1 MKDFDSNRIYQ
12 TLGDEFKNIYIVDCE
27 DQQIHTFKETL
38 KLPGFS
44 SCTSYNDA
52 MNQYI
57 DDRVYEKNRD
67 MLRMALSFN
76 SLFSRLEKTERF
88 NIHYQSKNDS
98 EVHFMY
104 LHFGRVMEDG
114 RLSQIIIGF
123 ANEDL
128 DIRRNNIDMF
138 NNALPSNVVKRKV
151 LIVEDNEINREILKE
166 TLEDDYDVLE
176 AVNGEE
182 GLNILS
188 QYYKDISLILLDV
201 VMPVCDGFEFLSRQ
215 KSDSLLAS
223 VPVIVT
229 TGNNSQEDELKCL
242 GLGAVDFITKPYN
255 ARIVKSR
262 IDSVIKLRESSMT
275 LAAIEKDELTGLYT
289 RQAFYHHARTFTHF
303 MTEEKFNVVILDVA
317 DFKLI
322 NGTYGT
328 KKGNEVLVYL
338 SNAFRYY
345 VKNGLLTRYEGD
357 QLLGLFHSKV
367 KMDVERINRNINKIA
382 EEAPIPNIRI
392 KVGIYEDVDTNLSI
406 PIICDRALMAEKSI
420 SKDFKTNVAFY
431 TDELNQ
437 KQLAQRQMENDF
449 KSAISNR
456 EFKVYY
462 QPKYDVNTENIVG
475 AEALV
480 RWQKL
485 DGTLIS
491 PGAFIPLFESDGLV
505 VHLDEY
511 VFESVCQFQ
520 KERMENKLPMVPISV
535 NLSRASIH
543 FSDVVDRYV
552 DIVNQKQIPFE
563 CVPIELTE
571 SATLYSEKILEITDQ
586 LVNAG
591 FTLHM
596 DDFGSGYSS
605 LTSLNELNFST
616 VKLDKSLIDYID
628 QVRGKKIVQQAIDL
642 GHGLDMKVVAEGVE
656 SKEQRDCLKEMHCDM
671 IQGFYYS
678 KPLKQEDFIEKLG
691 NQNHLGF

>member
-1 MKDFDSNRIYQ
+1 
-12 TLGDEFKNIYIVDCE
+12 
-27 DQQIHTFKETL
+27 
-38 KLPGFS
+38 
-44 SCTSYNDA
+44 
-52 MNQYI
+52 
-57 DDRVYEKNRD
+57 
-67 MLRMALSFN
+67 
-76 SLFSRLEKTERF
+76 
-88 NIHYQSKNDS
+88 
-98 EVHFMY
+98 MY
-104 LHFGRVMEDG
+104 SHFGRVMEDG
-114 RLSQIIIGF
+114 RLRQIIIGF

-128 DIRRNNIDMF
+128 DIRRNTIDMF
-138 NNALPSNVVKRKV
+138 NNSLPSNVVKRKV
-151 LIVEDNEINREILKE
+151 LIVEDNEINREILKV

-223 VPVIVT
+223 IPVIVT

-242 GLGAVDFITKPYN
+242 SLGAVDFITKPYN
-255 ARIVKSR
+255 ALIVKSR

-289 RQAFYHHARTFTHF
+289 RQAFYHHARTYTHF
-303 MTEEKFNVVILDVA
+303 MTEEKFNVVILDVS

-406 PIICDRALMAEKSI
+406 PVICDRALMAEKSI

-431 TDELNQ
+431 TDEMNQ
-437 KQLAQRQMENDF
+437 KQLVQRQMENDF
-449 KSAISNR
+449 KSAIANR

-480 RWQKL
+480 RWQKP

-511 VFESVCQFQ
+511 VFENVCQFQ

-543 FSDVVDRYV
+543 FNDVVEHYV

-586 LVNAG
+586 LVKAG

-616 VKLDKSLIDYID
+616 VKLDKSLINYID
-628 QVRGKKIVQQAIDL
+628 QARGKKIVQQAIDL

-678 KPLKQEDFIEKLG
+678 KPLKQEDFIEKLRA
-691 NQNHLGF
+691 

>member
-1 MKDFDSNRIYQ
+1 M
-12 TLGDEFKNIYIVDCE
+12 
-27 DQQIHTFKETL
+27 
-38 KLPGFS
+38 
-44 SCTSYNDA
+44 
-52 MNQYI
+52 
-57 DDRVYEKNRD
+57 
-67 MLRMALSFN
+67 
-76 SLFSRLEKTERF
+76 
-88 NIHYQSKNDS
+88 
-98 EVHFMY
+98 
-104 LHFGRVMEDG
+104 
-114 RLSQIIIGF
+114 
-123 ANEDL
+123 
-128 DIRRNNIDMF
+128 
-138 NNALPSNVVKRKV
+138 
-151 LIVEDNEINREILKE
+151 IVEDNEINREILKV

-255 ARIVKSR
+255 VRIVKSR

-317 DFKLI
+317 DFRLI

-449 KSAISNR
+449 KSAIANR

-462 QPKYDVNTENIVG
+462 QPKYDVNTESIVG

-480 RWQKL
+480 RWQKT

-505 VHLDEY
+505 VHLDGY

-656 SKEQRDCLKEMHCDM
+656 SKEQKDCLKEMHCDM

-678 KPLKQEDFIEKLG
+678 KPLKQEDFIEKLRA
-691 NQNHLGF
+691 

>member
-1 MKDFDSNRIYQ
+1 
-12 TLGDEFKNIYIVDCE
+12 
-27 DQQIHTFKETL
+27 
-38 KLPGFS
+38 
-44 SCTSYNDA
+44 
-52 MNQYI
+52 
-57 DDRVYEKNRD
+57 
-67 MLRMALSFN
+67 
-76 SLFSRLEKTERF
+76 
-88 NIHYQSKNDS
+88 
-98 EVHFMY
+98 MY
-104 LHFGRVMEDG
+104 SHFGRVMEDG
-114 RLSQIIIGF
+114 RLRQIIIGF

-138 NNALPSNVVKRKV
+138 NNSLPSNVVKRKV
-151 LIVEDNEINREILKE
+151 LIVEDNEINREILKV

-223 VPVIVT
+223 IHVIVT

-242 GLGAVDFITKPYN
+242 SLGAVDFITKPYN
-255 ARIVKSR
+255 ALIVKSR

-303 MTEEKFNVVILDVA
+303 MTEEKFNVVILDVS

-406 PIICDRALMAEKSI
+406 PVICDRALMAEKSI

-431 TDELNQ
+431 TDEMNQ
-437 KQLAQRQMENDF
+437 KQLVQRQMENDF
-449 KSAISNR
+449 KSAIANR

-480 RWQKL
+480 RWQKP

-511 VFESVCQFQ
+511 VFENVCQFQ

-535 NLSRASIH
+535 NLSRVSIL
-543 FSDVVDRYV
+543 FNDVVEHYV

-586 LVNAG
+586 LVKAG
-591 FTLHM
+591 FELHM

-678 KPLKQEDFIEKLG
+678 KPLKQEDFIEKLRA
-691 NQNHLGF
+691 

>member
-1 MKDFDSNRIYQ
+1 MW
-12 TLGDEFKNIYIVDCE
+12 
-27 DQQIHTFKETL
+27 L
-38 KLPGFS
+38 KG
-44 SCTSYNDA
+44 
-52 MNQYI
+52 
-57 DDRVYEKNRD
+57 
-67 MLRMALSFN
+67 
-76 SLFSRLEKTERF
+76 
-88 NIHYQSKNDS
+88 
-98 EVHFMY
+98 
-104 LHFGRVMEDG
+104 
-114 RLSQIIIGF
+114 
-123 ANEDL
+123 
-128 DIRRNNIDMF
+128 
-138 NNALPSNVVKRKV
+138 KV

-449 KSAISNR
+449 KSAIANR

-462 QPKYDVNTENIVG
+462 QPKYDVNTESIVG

-480 RWQKL
+480 RWQKT

-678 KPLKQEDFIEKLG
+678 KPLKQEDFIEKLRA
-691 NQNHLGF
+691 

>member
-1 MKDFDSNRIYQ
+1 
-12 TLGDEFKNIYIVDCE
+12 
-27 DQQIHTFKETL
+27 
-38 KLPGFS
+38 
-44 SCTSYNDA
+44 
-52 MNQYI
+52 
-57 DDRVYEKNRD
+57 
-67 MLRMALSFN
+67 
-76 SLFSRLEKTERF
+76 
-88 NIHYQSKNDS
+88 
-98 EVHFMY
+98 MY
-104 LHFGRVMEDG
+104 SHFGRVMEDG

-138 NNALPSNVVKRKV
+138 NNALPSNGFKRKV
-151 LIVEDNEINREILKE
+151 LIVEDNEINREILKV

-449 KSAISNR
+449 KSAIANR

-462 QPKYDVNTENIVG
+462 QPKYDVQTEHIVG

-605 LTSLNELNFST
+605 LTSLNELNFSA

-656 SKEQRDCLKEMHCDM
+656 SKEQKDCLKEMHCDM

-678 KPLKQEDFIEKLG
+678 KPLKQEDFIEKLRA
-691 NQNHLGF
+691 

>member
-104 LHFGRVMEDG
+104 SHFGRVMEDG

-166 TLEDDYDVLE
+166 TLEDDYDVIE

-215 KSDSLLAS
+215 KSDS
-223 VPVIVT
+223 
-229 TGNNSQEDELKCL
+229 
-242 GLGAVDFITKPYN
+242 
-255 ARIVKSR
+255 
-262 IDSVIKLRESSMT
+262 
-275 LAAIEKDELTGLYT
+275 
-289 RQAFYHHARTFTHF
+289 
-303 MTEEKFNVVILDVA
+303 
-317 DFKLI
+317 
-322 NGTYGT
+322 
-328 KKGNEVLVYL
+328 
-338 SNAFRYY
+338 
-345 VKNGLLTRYEGD
+345 LLTRYEGD

-392 KVGIYEDVDTNLSI
+392 KVGIYEDIDTSLSI

-431 TDELNQ
+431 TDEMNQ

-449 KSAISNR
+449 KSAIANR

-480 RWQKL
+480 RWQKP

-505 VHLDEY
+505 VRLDEY
-511 VFESVCQFQ
+511 VFENVCQFQ

-543 FSDVVDRYV
+543 FNDVVEHYV

-571 SATLYSEKILEITDQ
+571 SATLYSEKIMEITDQ
-586 LVNAG
+586 LVKAG
-591 FTLHM
+591 FKLHM

-628 QVRGKKIVQQAIDL
+628 QARGKKIVQQAIDL

-656 SKEQRDCLKEMHCDM
+656 SKEQKDCLKEMNCDM

-678 KPLKQEDFIEKLG
+678 KPLKQEDFIEKLR
-691 NQNHLGF
+691 

>member
-12 TLGDEFKNIYIVDCE
+12 ILGDEFKNIYIVDCE

-38 KLPGFS
+38 ELPGFS

-57 DDRVYEKNRD
+57 DDRVYDKNRD

-76 SLFSRLEKTERF
+76 SLFSRLEKTEHF
-88 NIHYQSKNDS
+88 NVHYQSKNNS
-98 EVHFMY
+98 EVRFMY
-104 LHFGRVMEDG
+104 SHFGRVMEDG
-114 RLSQIIIGF
+114 RLRQIIIGF

-138 NNALPSNVVKRKV
+138 NNSLPSNVVKRKV
-151 LIVEDNEINREILKE
+151 LIVEDNEINREILKV

-223 VPVIVT
+223 IPVIVT

-242 GLGAVDFITKPYN
+242 SLGAVDFITKPYN
-255 ARIVKSR
+255 ALIVKSR

-303 MTEEKFNVVILDVA
+303 MTEEKFNVVILDVS

-406 PIICDRALMAEKSI
+406 PVICDRALMAEKSI

-431 TDELNQ
+431 TDEMNQ
-437 KQLAQRQMENDF
+437 KQLVQRQMENDF
-449 KSAISNR
+449 KSAIANR

-480 RWQKL
+480 RWQKP

-511 VFESVCQFQ
+511 VFENVCQFQ

-535 NLSRASIH
+535 NLSRVSIL
-543 FSDVVDRYV
+543 FNDVVEHYV

-571 SATLYSEKILEITDQ
+571 SATLYSEKILEITDH

-628 QVRGKKIVQQAIDL
+628 QARGKKIVQQVIDL

-678 KPLKQEDFIEKLG
+678 KPLKQEDFIEKLRA
-691 NQNHLGF
+691 

>member
-1 MKDFDSNRIYQ
+1 
-12 TLGDEFKNIYIVDCE
+12 
-27 DQQIHTFKETL
+27 
-38 KLPGFS
+38 
-44 SCTSYNDA
+44 
-52 MNQYI
+52 
-57 DDRVYEKNRD
+57 
-67 MLRMALSFN
+67 
-76 SLFSRLEKTERF
+76 
-88 NIHYQSKNDS
+88 
-98 EVHFMY
+98 MY
-104 LHFGRVMEDG
+104 SHFGRVMEDG
-114 RLSQIIIGF
+114 RLRQIIIGF

-138 NNALPSNVVKRKV
+138 NNSLPSNVVKRKV
-151 LIVEDNEINREILKE
+151 LIVEDNEINREILKV

-223 VPVIVT
+223 IPVIVT

-242 GLGAVDFITKPYN
+242 SLGAVDFITKPYN
-255 ARIVKSR
+255 ALIVKSR

-303 MTEEKFNVVILDVA
+303 MTEEKFNVVILDVS

-406 PIICDRALMAEKSI
+406 PVICDRALMAEKSI

-431 TDELNQ
+431 TDEMNQ
-437 KQLAQRQMENDF
+437 KQLVQRQMENDF
-449 KSAISNR
+449 KSAIANR

-480 RWQKL
+480 RWQKP

-511 VFESVCQFQ
+511 VFENVCQFQ

-535 NLSRASIH
+535 NLSRVSIL
-543 FSDVVDRYV
+543 FNDVVEHYV

-616 VKLDKSLIDYID
+616 VKLDKSLINYID
-628 QVRGKKIVQQAIDL
+628 QARGKKIVQQAIDL

-678 KPLKQEDFIEKLG
+678 KPLKQEDFIEKLRA
-691 NQNHLGF
+691 

>member
-1 MKDFDSNRIYQ
+1 
-12 TLGDEFKNIYIVDCE
+12 
-27 DQQIHTFKETL
+27 
-38 KLPGFS
+38 
-44 SCTSYNDA
+44 
-52 MNQYI
+52 
-57 DDRVYEKNRD
+57 
-67 MLRMALSFN
+67 
-76 SLFSRLEKTERF
+76 
-88 NIHYQSKNDS
+88 
-98 EVHFMY
+98 
-104 LHFGRVMEDG
+104 
-114 RLSQIIIGF
+114 
-123 ANEDL
+123 
-128 DIRRNNIDMF
+128 MF
-138 NNALPSNVVKRKV
+138 NNTITPNGFKRKV
-151 LIVEDNEINREILKE
+151 LIVEDNEINREILKA
-166 TLEDDYDVLE
+166 TLEDDYDVIE

-182 GLNILS
+182 GLQLLS
-188 QYYKDISLILLDV
+188 QYYKEISIILLDV
-201 VMPVCDGFEFLSRQ
+201 VMPVCDGFEFLTRQ

-328 KKGNEVLVYL
+328 KKGSEVLVYL

-357 QLLGLFHSKV
+357 QLLGLFHSNEKL
-367 KMDVERINRNINKIA
+367 DIDRINKNINKIA

-437 KQLAQRQMENDF
+437 KQLAQRQMGNDF
-449 KSAISNR
+449 KSAIANR

-462 QPKYDVNTENIVG
+462 QPKYDVNTESIVG

-480 RWQKL
+480 RWQKT

-511 VFESVCQFQ
+511 VFENVCQFQ
-520 KERMENKLPMVPISV
+520 KERMENKLEIVPISV

-656 SKEQRDCLKEMHCDM
+656 SKEQKDCLKEMHCDM

-678 KPLKQEDFIEKLG
+678 KPLKQEDFIEKLRA
-691 NQNHLGF
+691 

>member
-1 MKDFDSNRIYQ
+1 
-12 TLGDEFKNIYIVDCE
+12 
-27 DQQIHTFKETL
+27 
-38 KLPGFS
+38 
-44 SCTSYNDA
+44 
-52 MNQYI
+52 
-57 DDRVYEKNRD
+57 
-67 MLRMALSFN
+67 
-76 SLFSRLEKTERF
+76 
-88 NIHYQSKNDS
+88 
-98 EVHFMY
+98 MY
-104 LHFGRVMEDG
+104 SHFGRVMEDG
-114 RLSQIIIGF
+114 RLRQIIIGF

-138 NNALPSNVVKRKV
+138 NNSLPSNVVKRKV
-151 LIVEDNEINREILKE
+151 LIVEDNEINREILKV

-223 VPVIVT
+223 IPVIVT

-242 GLGAVDFITKPYN
+242 SLGAVDFITKPYN
-255 ARIVKSR
+255 ALIVKSR

-303 MTEEKFNVVILDVA
+303 MTEEKFNVVILDVS

-406 PIICDRALMAEKSI
+406 PVICDRALMAEKSI

-431 TDELNQ
+431 TDEMNQ
-437 KQLAQRQMENDF
+437 KQLVQRQMENDF
-449 KSAISNR
+449 KSAIANR

-480 RWQKL
+480 RWQKP

-511 VFESVCQFQ
+511 VFENVCQFQ

-535 NLSRASIH
+535 NLSRVSIL
-543 FSDVVDRYV
+543 FNDVVEHYV

-586 LVNAG
+586 LVKAG
-591 FTLHM
+591 FELHM

-678 KPLKQEDFIEKLG
+678 KPLKQEDFIEKLRA
-691 NQNHLGF
+691 

>member
-1 MKDFDSNRIYQ
+1 MVIRVSDKTQNYSKV
-12 TLGDEFKNIYIVDCE
+12 T
-27 DQQIHTFKETL
+27 
-38 KLPGFS
+38 KL
-44 SCTSYNDA
+44 
-52 MNQYI
+52 
-57 DDRVYEKNRD
+57 
-67 MLRMALSFN
+67 L
-76 SLFSRLEKTERF
+76 
-88 NIHYQSKNDS
+88 
-98 EVHFMY
+98 
-104 LHFGRVMEDG
+104 
-114 RLSQIIIGF
+114 
-123 ANEDL
+123 
-128 DIRRNNIDMF
+128 
-138 NNALPSNVVKRKV
+138 VKP
-151 LIVEDNEINREILKE
+151 NEINREILKV

-223 VPVIVT
+223 IPVIVT

-242 GLGAVDFITKPYN
+242 SLGAVDFITKPYN
-255 ARIVKSR
+255 ALIVKSR

-303 MTEEKFNVVILDVA
+303 MTEEKFNVVILDVS

-406 PIICDRALMAEKSI
+406 PVICDRALMAEKSI

-431 TDELNQ
+431 TDEMNQ
-437 KQLAQRQMENDF
+437 KQLVQRQMENDF
-449 KSAISNR
+449 KSAIANR

-480 RWQKL
+480 RWQKP

-511 VFESVCQFQ
+511 VFENVCQFQ
-520 KERMENKLPMVPISV
+520 KERMENKLPTVPISV
-535 NLSRASIH
+535 NLSRVSIL
-543 FSDVVDRYV
+543 FNDVVEHYV

-571 SATLYSEKILEITDQ
+571 SATLYSEKILEITDH

-628 QVRGKKIVQQAIDL
+628 QARGKKIVQQVIDL

-678 KPLKQEDFIEKLG
+678 KPLKQEDFIEKLRA
-691 NQNHLGF
+691 

>member
-1 MKDFDSNRIYQ
+1 
-12 TLGDEFKNIYIVDCE
+12 
-27 DQQIHTFKETL
+27 
-38 KLPGFS
+38 
-44 SCTSYNDA
+44 
-52 MNQYI
+52 
-57 DDRVYEKNRD
+57 
-67 MLRMALSFN
+67 
-76 SLFSRLEKTERF
+76 
-88 NIHYQSKNDS
+88 
-98 EVHFMY
+98 MY
-104 LHFGRVMEDG
+104 SHFGRVMEDG

-449 KSAISNR
+449 KSAIANR

-462 QPKYDVNTENIVG
+462 QPKYDVNTESIVG

-480 RWQKL
+480 RWQKT

-628 QVRGKKIVQQAIDL
+628 QVHGKKIVQQAIDL

-656 SKEQRDCLKEMHCDM
+656 SKEQKDCLKEMHCDM

-678 KPLKQEDFIEKLG
+678 KPLKQEDFIEKLRA
-691 NQNHLGF
+691 

>member
-1 MKDFDSNRIYQ
+1 
-12 TLGDEFKNIYIVDCE
+12 
-27 DQQIHTFKETL
+27 
-38 KLPGFS
+38 
-44 SCTSYNDA
+44 
-52 MNQYI
+52 
-57 DDRVYEKNRD
+57 
-67 MLRMALSFN
+67 
-76 SLFSRLEKTERF
+76 
-88 NIHYQSKNDS
+88 
-98 EVHFMY
+98 MY
-104 LHFGRVMEDG
+104 SHFGRVMEDG
-114 RLSQIIIGF
+114 RLRQIIIGF

-138 NNALPSNVVKRKV
+138 NNSLPSNMVKRKV
-151 LIVEDNEINREILKE
+151 LIVEDNEINREILKA

-176 AVNGEE
+176 AANGEE

-223 VPVIVT
+223 IPVIVT

-242 GLGAVDFITKPYN
+242 SLGAVDFITKPYN
-255 ARIVKSR
+255 ALIVKSR

-289 RQAFYHHARTFTHF
+289 RQAFYHHARTYTHF
-303 MTEEKFNVVILDVA
+303 MTEEKFNVVILDVS

-406 PIICDRALMAEKSI
+406 PVICDRALMAEKSI

-431 TDELNQ
+431 TDEMNQ
-437 KQLAQRQMENDF
+437 KQLVQRQMENDF
-449 KSAISNR
+449 KSAIANR

-480 RWQKL
+480 RWQKP

-511 VFESVCQFQ
+511 VFENVCQFQ

-543 FSDVVDRYV
+543 FNDVVEHYV

-616 VKLDKSLIDYID
+616 VKLDKSLINYID
-628 QVRGKKIVQQAIDL
+628 QARGKKIVQQAIDL

-678 KPLKQEDFIEKLG
+678 KPLKQEDFIEKLRA
-691 NQNHLGF
+691 

>member
-1 MKDFDSNRIYQ
+1 
-12 TLGDEFKNIYIVDCE
+12 
-27 DQQIHTFKETL
+27 
-38 KLPGFS
+38 
-44 SCTSYNDA
+44 
-52 MNQYI
+52 
-57 DDRVYEKNRD
+57 
-67 MLRMALSFN
+67 
-76 SLFSRLEKTERF
+76 
-88 NIHYQSKNDS
+88 
-98 EVHFMY
+98 
-104 LHFGRVMEDG
+104 
-114 RLSQIIIGF
+114 
-123 ANEDL
+123 
-128 DIRRNNIDMF
+128 MF

-151 LIVEDNEINREILKE
+151 LIVEDNEINREILKA
-166 TLEDDYDVLE
+166 TLEDDYDVIE

-182 GLNILS
+182 GLQLLS
-188 QYYKDISLILLDV
+188 QYYKEISIILLDV
-201 VMPVCDGFEFLSRQ
+201 VMPVCDGFEFLTRQ

-275 LAAIEKDELTGLYT
+275 LAAIEKDELTGLYS

-322 NGTYGT
+322 NGTCGT

-357 QLLGLFHSKV
+357 QLLGLFHSNEKL
-367 KMDVERINRNINKIA
+367 DIDRINKNINKIA

-392 KVGIYEDVDTNLSI
+392 KVGVYENVDTTLSM

-449 KSAISNR
+449 KSAIANK

-462 QPKYDVNTENIVG
+462 QPKYDVQTEHIVG

-480 RWQKL
+480 RWQKP

-511 VFESVCQFQ
+511 VFENVCQFQ

-543 FSDVVDRYV
+543 FNDVVEHYV
-552 DIVNQKQIPFE
+552 DIVKRKQIPFD

-571 SATLYSEKILEITDQ
+571 SATLYSEKILEITNQ
-586 LVNAG
+586 LEKSG
-591 FTLHM
+591 FKLHM

-656 SKEQRDCLKEMHCDM
+656 SKEQKDCLKEMHCDM

-678 KPLKQEDFIEKLG
+678 KPLKQEDFIEKLRAVIR
-691 NQNHLGF
+691 N

>member
-1 MKDFDSNRIYQ
+1 MW
-12 TLGDEFKNIYIVDCE
+12 L
-27 DQQIHTFKETL
+27 KE
-38 KLPGFS
+38 
-44 SCTSYNDA
+44 
-52 MNQYI
+52 
-57 DDRVYEKNRD
+57 
-67 MLRMALSFN
+67 
-76 SLFSRLEKTERF
+76 
-88 NIHYQSKNDS
+88 
-98 EVHFMY
+98 
-104 LHFGRVMEDG
+104 
-114 RLSQIIIGF
+114 
-123 ANEDL
+123 
-128 DIRRNNIDMF
+128 
-138 NNALPSNVVKRKV
+138 KV

-449 KSAISNR
+449 KSAIANR

-462 QPKYDVNTENIVG
+462 QPKYDVNTESIVG

-480 RWQKL
+480 RWQKT

-678 KPLKQEDFIEKLG
+678 KPLKQEDFIEKLRA
-691 NQNHLGF
+691 

>member
-1 MKDFDSNRIYQ
+1 MN
-12 TLGDEFKNIYIVDCE
+12 CE

-44 SCTSYNDA
+44 SYTSYNDA

-76 SLFSRLEKTERF
+76 SLFSRLEKTEHF
-88 NIHYQSKNDS
+88 NIHYRSKNDS

-104 LHFGRVMEDG
+104 SHFGRVMEDG

-138 NNALPSNVVKRKV
+138 NNALPSNGFKRKV
-151 LIVEDNEINREILKE
+151 LIVEDNEINREILKV

-449 KSAISNR
+449 KSAIANR

-462 QPKYDVNTENIVG
+462 QPKYDVNTESIVG

-480 RWQKL
+480 RWQKT

-535 NLSRASIH
+535 NLSRASIY

-678 KPLKQEDFIEKLG
+678 KPLKQEDFIEKLRA
-691 NQNHLGF
+691 

>member
-1 MKDFDSNRIYQ
+1 
-12 TLGDEFKNIYIVDCE
+12 
-27 DQQIHTFKETL
+27 
-38 KLPGFS
+38 
-44 SCTSYNDA
+44 
-52 MNQYI
+52 
-57 DDRVYEKNRD
+57 
-67 MLRMALSFN
+67 
-76 SLFSRLEKTERF
+76 
-88 NIHYQSKNDS
+88 
-98 EVHFMY
+98 MY
-104 LHFGRVMEDG
+104 SHFGRVMEDG

-166 TLEDDYDVLE
+166 TLEDDYDVIE

-382 EEAPIPNIRI
+382 EEALIPNIRI

-406 PIICDRALMAEKSI
+406 PIICDRALMAEKG
-420 SKDFKTNVAFY
+420 
-431 TDELNQ
+431 
-437 KQLAQRQMENDF
+437 
-449 KSAISNR
+449 AIN
-456 EFKVYY
+456 
-462 QPKYDVNTENIVG
+462 
-475 AEALV
+475 
-480 RWQKL
+480 L
-485 DGTLIS
+485 DG
-491 PGAFIPLFESDGLV
+491 
-505 VHLDEY
+505 
-511 VFESVCQFQ
+511 
-520 KERMENKLPMVPISV
+520 
-535 NLSRASIH
+535 
-543 FSDVVDRYV
+543 
-552 DIVNQKQIPFE
+552 
-563 CVPIELTE
+563 
-571 SATLYSEKILEITDQ
+571 
-586 LVNAG
+586 
-591 FTLHM
+591 
-596 DDFGSGYSS
+596 
-605 LTSLNELNFST
+605 
-616 VKLDKSLIDYID
+616 
-628 QVRGKKIVQQAIDL
+628 VR
-642 GHGLDMKVVAEGVE
+642 
-656 SKEQRDCLKEMHCDM
+656 
-671 IQGFYYS
+671 
-678 KPLKQEDFIEKLG
+678 
-691 NQNHLGF
+691 

>member
-166 TLEDDYDVLE
+166 TLEDDYDVIE

-289 RQAFYHHARTFTHF
+289 RQAFY
-303 MTEEKFNVVILDVA
+303 
-317 DFKLI
+317 
-322 NGTYGT
+322 
-328 KKGNEVLVYL
+328 
-338 SNAFRYY
+338 
-345 VKNGLLTRYEGD
+345 
-357 QLLGLFHSKV
+357 
-367 KMDVERINRNINKIA
+367 
-382 EEAPIPNIRI
+382 
-392 KVGIYEDVDTNLSI
+392 
-406 PIICDRALMAEKSI
+406 
-420 SKDFKTNVAFY
+420 
-431 TDELNQ
+431 TDEMNQ
-437 KQLAQRQMENDF
+437 KQLAQRQMGNDF
-449 KSAISNR
+449 KSAIANR

-480 RWQKL
+480 RWQKP

-511 VFESVCQFQ
+511 VFENVCQFQ

-543 FSDVVDRYV
+543 FNDVVEHYV

-586 LVNAG
+586 LVKAG
-591 FTLHM
+591 FKLHM

-628 QVRGKKIVQQAIDL
+628 QVRGKKIVQQAIEL

-656 SKEQRDCLKEMHCDM
+656 SKEQKDCLKEMHCDM

-678 KPLKQEDFIEKLG
+678 KPLKQEDFIEKLRA
-691 NQNHLGF
+691 

>member
-1 MKDFDSNRIYQ
+1 MLLLFFSYTNSA
-12 TLGDEFKNIYIVDCE
+12 
-27 DQQIHTFKETL
+27 
-38 KLPGFS
+38 KL
-44 SCTSYNDA
+44 
-52 MNQYI
+52 
-57 DDRVYEKNRD
+57 R
-67 MLRMALSFN
+67 
-76 SLFSRLEKTERF
+76 
-88 NIHYQSKNDS
+88 
-98 EVHFMY
+98 
-104 LHFGRVMEDG
+104 
-114 RLSQIIIGF
+114 
-123 ANEDL
+123 
-128 DIRRNNIDMF
+128 
-138 NNALPSNVVKRKV
+138 VKRKV

-367 KMDVERINRNINKIA
+367 KMDIERINRNINKIA

-449 KSAISNR
+449 KSAIANR

-520 KERMENKLPMVPISV
+520 KERMENKLEIVPISV

-543 FSDVVDRYV
+543 FSDVVERYV

-605 LTSLNELNFST
+605 LTSLNELNFSA

-678 KPLKQEDFIEKLG
+678 KPLKQEDFIEKLRA
-691 NQNHLGF
+691 

>member
-1 MKDFDSNRIYQ
+1 
-12 TLGDEFKNIYIVDCE
+12 
-27 DQQIHTFKETL
+27 
-38 KLPGFS
+38 
-44 SCTSYNDA
+44 
-52 MNQYI
+52 
-57 DDRVYEKNRD
+57 
-67 MLRMALSFN
+67 
-76 SLFSRLEKTERF
+76 
-88 NIHYQSKNDS
+88 
-98 EVHFMY
+98 MY
-104 LHFGRVMEDG
+104 SHFGRVMENG

-138 NNALPSNVVKRKV
+138 NNALPSNGFKRKV
-151 LIVEDNEINREILKE
+151 LIVEDNEINREILKV

-678 KPLKQEDFIEKLG
+678 KPLKQEDFIEKLRA
-691 NQNHLGF
+691 

>member
-1 MKDFDSNRIYQ
+1 
-12 TLGDEFKNIYIVDCE
+12 
-27 DQQIHTFKETL
+27 
-38 KLPGFS
+38 
-44 SCTSYNDA
+44 
-52 MNQYI
+52 
-57 DDRVYEKNRD
+57 
-67 MLRMALSFN
+67 
-76 SLFSRLEKTERF
+76 
-88 NIHYQSKNDS
+88 
-98 EVHFMY
+98 MY
-104 LHFGRVMEDG
+104 SHFGRVMEDG
-114 RLSQIIIGF
+114 RLRQIIIGF

-138 NNALPSNVVKRKV
+138 NNSLPSNMVKRKV
-151 LIVEDNEINREILKE
+151 LIVEDNEINREILKV

-223 VPVIVT
+223 IPVIVT

-242 GLGAVDFITKPYN
+242 SLGAVDFITKPYN
-255 ARIVKSR
+255 ALIVKSR

-289 RQAFYHHARTFTHF
+289 RQAFYHHARTYTHF
-303 MTEEKFNVVILDVA
+303 MTEEKFNVVILDVS

-406 PIICDRALMAEKSI
+406 PVICDRALMAEKSI

-431 TDELNQ
+431 TDEMNQ
-437 KQLAQRQMENDF
+437 KQLVQRQMENDF
-449 KSAISNR
+449 KSAIANR

-480 RWQKL
+480 RWQKP

-511 VFESVCQFQ
+511 VFENVCQFQ

-543 FSDVVDRYV
+543 FNDVVEHYV

-616 VKLDKSLIDYID
+616 VKLDKSLINYID
-628 QVRGKKIVQQAIDL
+628 QARGKKIVQQAIDL

-678 KPLKQEDFIEKLG
+678 KPLKQEDFIEKLRAT
-691 NQNHLGF
+691 F

>member
-67 MLRMALSFN
+67 MLRFFSFN

-104 LHFGRVMEDG
+104 SHFGRVMEDG

-392 KVGIYEDVDTNLSI
+392 KVGIYEDIDTSLSI

-431 TDELNQ
+431 TDEMNQ

-449 KSAISNR
+449 KSAIANR

-462 QPKYDVNTENIVG
+462 QPKYE
-475 AEALV
+475 
-480 RWQKL
+480 
-485 DGTLIS
+485 
-491 PGAFIPLFESDGLV
+491 LFESDGLV

-511 VFESVCQFQ
+511 VFENVCQFQ

-543 FSDVVDRYV
+543 FNDVVEHYV

-586 LVNAG
+586 LVKAG
-591 FTLHM
+591 FKLHM

-656 SKEQRDCLKEMHCDM
+656 SKEQKDCLKEMHCDM

-678 KPLKQEDFIEKLG
+678 KPLKQEDFIEKLRA
-691 NQNHLGF
+691 

>member
-1 MKDFDSNRIYQ
+1 
-12 TLGDEFKNIYIVDCE
+12 
-27 DQQIHTFKETL
+27 
-38 KLPGFS
+38 
-44 SCTSYNDA
+44 
-52 MNQYI
+52 
-57 DDRVYEKNRD
+57 
-67 MLRMALSFN
+67 
-76 SLFSRLEKTERF
+76 
-88 NIHYQSKNDS
+88 
-98 EVHFMY
+98 
-104 LHFGRVMEDG
+104 MEDG

-151 LIVEDNEINREILKE
+151 LIVEDNEINREILKV

-449 KSAISNR
+449 KSAIANR

-462 QPKYDVNTENIVG
+462 QPKYDVNTESIVG

-480 RWQKL
+480 RWQKT

-571 SATLYSEKILEITDQ
+571 SATLYSEKILEITNQ

-678 KPLKQEDFIEKLG
+678 KPLKQEDFIEKLRTI
-691 NQNHLGF
+691 

>member
-44 SCTSYNDA
+44 SYTSYNDA

-76 SLFSRLEKTERF
+76 SLFSRLEKTEHF

-98 EVHFMY
+98 KVHFMY
-104 LHFGRVMEDG
+104 SHFGRVMENG

-138 NNALPSNVVKRKV
+138 NNALPSNGFKRKV
-151 LIVEDNEINREILKE
+151 LIVEDNEINREILKV

-242 GLGAVDFITKPYN
+242 GLGAVDYITKPYN

-289 RQAFYHHARTFTHF
+289 RQAFYLHARTFTHF

-449 KSAISNR
+449 KSAIANR

-462 QPKYDVNTENIVG
+462 QPKYDVNTESIVG

-480 RWQKL
+480 RWQKT

-656 SKEQRDCLKEMHCDM
+656 SKEQKDCLKEMHCDM

-678 KPLKQEDFIEKLG
+678 KPLKQEDFIEKLRA
-691 NQNHLGF
+691 

>member
-76 SLFSRLEKTERF
+76 SLFSMLEKTERF
-88 NIHYQSKNDS
+88 NIHYQSKNDL

-104 LHFGRVMEDG
+104 SHFGRVMEDG

-128 DIRRNNIDMF
+128 DICRNNIDMF
-138 NNALPSNVVKRKV
+138 NNALPNNVVKRKV

-367 KMDVERINRNINKIA
+367 KMNVERINRNINKIA
-382 EEAPIPNIRI
+382 EEAPIPNICI

-431 TDELNQ
+431 MDELNQ

-449 KSAISNR
+449 KSAIANR

-480 RWQKL
+480 RWQKT

-520 KERMENKLPMVPISV
+520 KERMENKLEIVPISV

-543 FSDVVDRYV
+543 FSDVVERYV

-605 LTSLNELNFST
+605 LTSLNELNFSA

-678 KPLKQEDFIEKLG
+678 KPLKQEDFIEKLRA
-691 NQNHLGF
+691 

>member
-76 SLFSRLEKTERF
+76 SLFSRLEKTEHF
-88 NIHYQSKNDS
+88 NIHYQSKTDS

-104 LHFGRVMEDG
+104 SHFGRVMEDG

-151 LIVEDNEINREILKE
+151 LIVEDNEINREILKV

-449 KSAISNR
+449 KSAIANR

-520 KERMENKLPMVPISV
+520 KERMENKLEIVPISV

-543 FSDVVDRYV
+543 FSDVVERYV

-605 LTSLNELNFST
+605 LTSLNELNFSA

-678 KPLKQEDFIEKLG
+678 KPLKQEDFIEKLRA
-691 NQNHLGF
+691 

>member
-98 EVHFMY
+98 KVHFMY
-104 LHFGRVMEDG
+104 SHFGRVMEDG

-449 KSAISNR
+449 KSAIANR

-462 QPKYDVNTENIVG
+462 QPKYDVNTESIVG

-480 RWQKL
+480 RWQKT

-678 KPLKQEDFIEKLG
+678 KPLKQEDFIEKLRA
-691 NQNHLGF
+691 

>member
-1 MKDFDSNRIYQ
+1 
-12 TLGDEFKNIYIVDCE
+12 
-27 DQQIHTFKETL
+27 
-38 KLPGFS
+38 
-44 SCTSYNDA
+44 
-52 MNQYI
+52 
-57 DDRVYEKNRD
+57 
-67 MLRMALSFN
+67 
-76 SLFSRLEKTERF
+76 
-88 NIHYQSKNDS
+88 
-98 EVHFMY
+98 MY
-104 LHFGRVMEDG
+104 SHFGRVMEDG
-114 RLSQIIIGF
+114 RLRQIIIGF

-138 NNALPSNVVKRKV
+138 NNSLPSNVVKRKV
-151 LIVEDNEINREILKE
+151 LIVEDNEINREILKV

-176 AVNGEE
+176 AVNEEE

-223 VPVIVT
+223 IPVIVT

-242 GLGAVDFITKPYN
+242 SLGAVDFITKPYN
-255 ARIVKSR
+255 ALIVKSR

-289 RQAFYHHARTFTHF
+289 RQAFYHHARTYTHF
-303 MTEEKFNVVILDVA
+303 MTEEKFNVVILDVS

-406 PIICDRALMAEKSI
+406 PVICDRALMAEKSI

-431 TDELNQ
+431 TDEMNQ
-437 KQLAQRQMENDF
+437 KQLVQRQMENDF
-449 KSAISNR
+449 KSAIANR

-480 RWQKL
+480 RWQKP

-511 VFESVCQFQ
+511 VFENVCQFQ

-535 NLSRASIH
+535 NLSRVSIL
-543 FSDVVDRYV
+543 FNDVVEHYV

-586 LVNAG
+586 LVKAG
-591 FTLHM
+591 FELHM

-678 KPLKQEDFIEKLG
+678 KPLKQEDFIEKLRA
-691 NQNHLGF
+691 

>member
-1 MKDFDSNRIYQ
+1 
-12 TLGDEFKNIYIVDCE
+12 
-27 DQQIHTFKETL
+27 
-38 KLPGFS
+38 
-44 SCTSYNDA
+44 
-52 MNQYI
+52 
-57 DDRVYEKNRD
+57 
-67 MLRMALSFN
+67 
-76 SLFSRLEKTERF
+76 
-88 NIHYQSKNDS
+88 
-98 EVHFMY
+98 MY
-104 LHFGRVMEDG
+104 SHFGRVMEDG

-138 NNALPSNVVKRKV
+138 NNALPSNGFKKKV
-151 LIVEDNEINREILKE
+151 LIVEDNEINREILKV

-328 KKGNEVLVYL
+328 KKGYEVLVYL

-449 KSAISNR
+449 KSAIANR

-462 QPKYDVNTENIVG
+462 QPKYDVNTESIVG

-480 RWQKL
+480 RWQKT

-656 SKEQRDCLKEMHCDM
+656 SKEQKDCLKEMHCDM

-678 KPLKQEDFIEKLG
+678 KPLKQEDFIEKLRA
-691 NQNHLGF
+691 

>member
-1 MKDFDSNRIYQ
+1 
-12 TLGDEFKNIYIVDCE
+12 
-27 DQQIHTFKETL
+27 
-38 KLPGFS
+38 
-44 SCTSYNDA
+44 
-52 MNQYI
+52 
-57 DDRVYEKNRD
+57 
-67 MLRMALSFN
+67 
-76 SLFSRLEKTERF
+76 
-88 NIHYQSKNDS
+88 
-98 EVHFMY
+98 MY
-104 LHFGRVMEDG
+104 SHFGRVMEDG

-138 NNALPSNVVKRKV
+138 NNALPNNVVKRKV

-275 LAAIEKDELTGLYT
+275 LVAIEKDELTGLYT

-449 KSAISNR
+449 KSAIANR

-520 KERMENKLPMVPISV
+520 KERMENKLEIVPISV

-543 FSDVVDRYV
+543 FSDVVERYV

-605 LTSLNELNFST
+605 LTSLNELNFSA

-656 SKEQRDCLKEMHCDM
+656 SKEQKDCLKEMHCDM

-678 KPLKQEDFIEKLG
+678 KPLKQEDFIEKLRA
-691 NQNHLGF
+691 

>member
-1 MKDFDSNRIYQ
+1 
-12 TLGDEFKNIYIVDCE
+12 
-27 DQQIHTFKETL
+27 
-38 KLPGFS
+38 
-44 SCTSYNDA
+44 
-52 MNQYI
+52 
-57 DDRVYEKNRD
+57 
-67 MLRMALSFN
+67 
-76 SLFSRLEKTERF
+76 
-88 NIHYQSKNDS
+88 
-98 EVHFMY
+98 MY
-104 LHFGRVMEDG
+104 SHFGRVMEDG

-151 LIVEDNEINREILKE
+151 LIVEDNEINREILKV

-449 KSAISNR
+449 KSAIANR

-462 QPKYDVNTENIVG
+462 QPKYDVNTESIVG

-480 RWQKL
+480 RWQKT

-678 KPLKQEDFIEKLG
+678 KPLKQEDFIEKLRA
-691 NQNHLGF
+691 

>member
-98 EVHFMY
+98 KVHFMY
-104 LHFGRVMEDG
+104 SHFGRVMEDG

-166 TLEDDYDVLE
+166 TLEDDYDVIE

-345 VKNGLLTRYEGD
+345 VKNGLLTHYEGD

-392 KVGIYEDVDTNLSI
+392 KVGIYEDIDTSLSI
-406 PIICDRALMAEKSI
+406 PIICDRASI
-420 SKDFKTNVAFY
+420 ANSSSIA
-431 TDELNQ
+431 
-437 KQLAQRQMENDF
+437 
-449 KSAISNR
+449 NR

-480 RWQKL
+480 RWQKP

-491 PGAFIPLFESDGLV
+491 PGAFIPLFERDGLV

-511 VFESVCQFQ
+511 VFENVCQFQ

-543 FSDVVDRYV
+543 FNDVVEHYV

-586 LVNAG
+586 LVKAG
-591 FTLHM
+591 FKLHM

-628 QVRGKKIVQQAIDL
+628 QMRGKKIVQQAIDL

-656 SKEQRDCLKEMHCDM
+656 SKEQKDCLKEMHCDM

-678 KPLKQEDFIEKLG
+678 KPLKQEDFRRSKIV
-691 NQNHLGF
+691 

>member
-1 MKDFDSNRIYQ
+1 M
-12 TLGDEFKNIYIVDCE
+12 
-27 DQQIHTFKETL
+27 
-38 KLPGFS
+38 
-44 SCTSYNDA
+44 
-52 MNQYI
+52 
-57 DDRVYEKNRD
+57 
-67 MLRMALSFN
+67 
-76 SLFSRLEKTERF
+76 
-88 NIHYQSKNDS
+88 
-98 EVHFMY
+98 
-104 LHFGRVMEDG
+104 
-114 RLSQIIIGF
+114 
-123 ANEDL
+123 
-128 DIRRNNIDMF
+128 
-138 NNALPSNVVKRKV
+138 
-151 LIVEDNEINREILKE
+151 IVEDNEINREILKV

-176 AVNGEE
+176 TVNGEE

-367 KMDVERINRNINKIA
+367 KMNVERINRNINKIA

-449 KSAISNR
+449 KSAIANR

-480 RWQKL
+480 RWQKT

-520 KERMENKLPMVPISV
+520 KERMENKLEIVPISV

-543 FSDVVDRYV
+543 FSDVVERYV

-605 LTSLNELNFST
+605 LTSLNELNFSA

-678 KPLKQEDFIEKLG
+678 KPLKQEDFIEKLRA
-691 NQNHLGF
+691 

>member
-1 MKDFDSNRIYQ
+1 
-12 TLGDEFKNIYIVDCE
+12 
-27 DQQIHTFKETL
+27 
-38 KLPGFS
+38 
-44 SCTSYNDA
+44 
-52 MNQYI
+52 
-57 DDRVYEKNRD
+57 
-67 MLRMALSFN
+67 
-76 SLFSRLEKTERF
+76 
-88 NIHYQSKNDS
+88 
-98 EVHFMY
+98 MY
-104 LHFGRVMEDG
+104 SHFGRVMEDG

-275 LAAIEKDELTGLYT
+275 LAANEKDELTGLYT

-449 KSAISNR
+449 KSAIANR

-480 RWQKL
+480 RWQKT

-520 KERMENKLPMVPISV
+520 KERMENKLEIVPISV

-543 FSDVVDRYV
+543 FSDVVERYV

-605 LTSLNELNFST
+605 LTSLNELNFSA

-678 KPLKQEDFIEKLG
+678 KPLKQEDFIEKLRA
-691 NQNHLGF
+691 

>member
-1 MKDFDSNRIYQ
+1 
-12 TLGDEFKNIYIVDCE
+12 
-27 DQQIHTFKETL
+27 
-38 KLPGFS
+38 
-44 SCTSYNDA
+44 
-52 MNQYI
+52 
-57 DDRVYEKNRD
+57 
-67 MLRMALSFN
+67 
-76 SLFSRLEKTERF
+76 
-88 NIHYQSKNDS
+88 
-98 EVHFMY
+98 MY
-104 LHFGRVMEDG
+104 SHFGRVMEDG
-114 RLSQIIIGF
+114 RLRQIIIGF

-128 DIRRNNIDMF
+128 DIRRNTIDMF
-138 NNALPSNVVKRKV
+138 NNSLPSNVVKRKV
-151 LIVEDNEINREILKE
+151 LIVEDNEINREILKV

-223 VPVIVT
+223 IPVIVT

-242 GLGAVDFITKPYN
+242 SLGAVDFITKPYN
-255 ARIVKSR
+255 ALIVKSR

-303 MTEEKFNVVILDVA
+303 MTEEKFNVVILDVS

-406 PIICDRALMAEKSI
+406 PVICDRALMAEKSI

-431 TDELNQ
+431 TDEMNQ
-437 KQLAQRQMENDF
+437 KQLVQRQMENDF
-449 KSAISNR
+449 KSAIANR

-480 RWQKL
+480 RWQKP

-511 VFESVCQFQ
+511 VFENVCQFQ

-535 NLSRASIH
+535 NLSRVSIL
-543 FSDVVDRYV
+543 FNDVVEHYV

-571 SATLYSEKILEITDQ
+571 SATLYSEKILEITDH

-628 QVRGKKIVQQAIDL
+628 QARGKKIVQQVIDL

-678 KPLKQEDFIEKLG
+678 KPLKQEDFIEKLRA
-691 NQNHLGF
+691 

>member
-1 MKDFDSNRIYQ
+1 
-12 TLGDEFKNIYIVDCE
+12 
-27 DQQIHTFKETL
+27 
-38 KLPGFS
+38 
-44 SCTSYNDA
+44 
-52 MNQYI
+52 
-57 DDRVYEKNRD
+57 
-67 MLRMALSFN
+67 
-76 SLFSRLEKTERF
+76 
-88 NIHYQSKNDS
+88 
-98 EVHFMY
+98 MY
-104 LHFGRVMEDG
+104 SHFGRVMEDG

-166 TLEDDYDVLE
+166 TLEDDYDVIE

-255 ARIVKSR
+255 VRIVKSR

-449 KSAISNR
+449 KSAIANR

-480 RWQKL
+480 RWQKT

-520 KERMENKLPMVPISV
+520 KERMENKLEIVPISV

-543 FSDVVDRYV
+543 FSDVVERYV

-605 LTSLNELNFST
+605 LTSLNELNFSA

-678 KPLKQEDFIEKLG
+678 KPLKQEDFIEKLRA
-691 NQNHLGF
+691 